1 MAEDQSDWISIRTT
15 GLTATINPLGAQLS
29 VLRDA
34 ADRDLLWNGDPTVW
48 AGRAPILFP
57 IVGML
62 AGGQY
67 RSGGHTYAL
76 PRHGFARNRRFAVTE
91 AGPTS
96 VTFRLSADAQ
106 TLAVYPFRFE
116 LDVNFSVEGA
126 SLAVTSWIRNRGSQQ
141 MPASL
146 GYHPAFVWPLPY
158 GEPRAVHFLEFEV
171 AEPAPIRRLDA
182 NGLLAPERVA
192 TPVENRRLTL
202 ADDLFAS
209 DALVFD
215 QIASR
220 TVTYGSEVGPRIAVS
235 FPAVPFLGLW
245 TKPGAHFICIEPW
258 QGVTDPQ
265 GFDGELEDKP
275 GTLLVAPGA
284 QAAVGMT
291 ITLLP

>member
-1 MAEDQSDWISIRTT
+1 
-15 GLTATINPLGAQLS
+15 
-29 VLRDA
+29 
-34 ADRDLLWNGDPTVW
+34 VW

-67 RSGGHTYAL
+67 RSGDHTYAL
-76 PRHGFARNRRFAVTE
+76 PRHGFARNRRFAVIE

-96 VTFRLSADAQ
+96 VTLRLSADDQ

-116 LDVNFSVEGA
+116 LDVNFSVADA
-126 SLAVTSWIRNRGSQQ
+126 SLAVTSWIRNRGSEP

-158 GEPRAVHFLEFEV
+158 GEPRAAHFLEFE
-171 AEPAPIRRLDA
+171 APEPAPIRHLDA
-182 NGLLAPERVA
+182 NGLLAPERVV

-202 ADDLFAS
+202 RDELFAR

-215 QIASR
+215 RIVSR

-235 FPAVPFLGLW
+235 FPGVPYLGVW

-265 GFDGELEDKP
+265 GFNGELQDKP
-275 GTLLVAPGA
+275 GTLRVPPGTD
-284 QAAVGMT
+284 AAVGMT